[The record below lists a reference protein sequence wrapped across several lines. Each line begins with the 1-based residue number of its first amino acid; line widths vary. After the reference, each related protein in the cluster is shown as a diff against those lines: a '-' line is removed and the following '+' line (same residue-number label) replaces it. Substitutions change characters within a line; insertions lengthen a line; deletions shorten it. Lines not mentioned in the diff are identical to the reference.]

1 MSVYR
6 GNACPDCRAEGRIE
20 RCEQCGGA
28 GTLVCD
34 LCGGRGTR
42 VVRMEGGET
51 RFAPCVCESGYY
63 TCAACSGGTGVCG
76 RCGGTG
82 FLDGV

>member
-6 GNACPDCRAEGRIE
+6 GTACPDCHAEGRIDP
-20 RCEQCGGA
+20 CPQCSGT

-34 LCGGRGTR
+34 LCNGRGTR
-42 VVRMEGGET
+42 IVALKGERQVV
-51 RFAPCVCESGYY
+51 PCVCQNGYY
-63 TCAACSGGTGVCG
+63 TCATCSGGTGVCG
-76 RCGGTG
+76 RCAGTG